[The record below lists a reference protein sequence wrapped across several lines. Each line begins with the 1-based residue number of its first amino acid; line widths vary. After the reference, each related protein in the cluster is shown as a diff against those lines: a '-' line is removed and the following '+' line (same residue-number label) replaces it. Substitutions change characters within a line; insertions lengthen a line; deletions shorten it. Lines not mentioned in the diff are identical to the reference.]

1 MDLTR
6 PVRYRSLQLNDVA
19 LESGRRLLTG
29 ISLERADYSQVQA
42 VGYVEKRA
50 ESDGMHAS
58 DVYLGP
64 RQIDLSGMIY
74 ADSPATLFDTLR
86 LLRITFTPTSAYQ
99 DDPVNK
105 GFVPLYYSQPTKD
118 LQSFPSGEINL
129 FIRARPL
136 GLPRWDITRD
146 RLLGVPNGRPQAM
159 PWNVSLMAK
168 DPRVYI
174 DPAQEQQ
181 LSGTYAGQR
190 FEAKNRGD
198 YESPLNILLVI
209 GNTAPTAPGRFTI
222 RELGGVEMSITI
234 EAKANVIYRWRGN
247 DRTLH
252 TQENTPGAPEALRMD
267 LVNFV
272 GRMRKLMVPAKIE
285 PEQRPFVSPYNIS
298 CNVPLAA
305 GSRLFWNEAFA

>member
-19 LESGRRLLTG
+19 LESGRRLLSG
-29 ISLERADYSQVQA
+29 ISIERVDYSAVQA
-42 VGYVEKRA
+42 IGYTEKRA
-50 ESDGMHAS
+50 ESDGLHAS

-74 ADSPATLFDTLR
+74 ADSPASLFDTLR
-86 LLRITFTPTSAYQ
+86 LLRITFAPTSAYQ

-105 GFVPLYYSQPTKD
+105 GFVPLYFHQPTKD
-118 LQSFPSGEINL
+118 EQSFPGGEIDL

-146 RLLGVPNGRPQAM
+146 RLIGVPNGKPQAM
-159 PWNVSLMAK
+159 PWSASLLAK

-174 DPAQEQQ
+174 DPAQEQP
-181 LSGTYAGQR
+181 LSGTYANTA
-190 FEAKNRGD
+190 FTAKNRGD

-209 GNTAPTAPGRFTI
+209 GNSAPAAGSKFTI
-222 RELGGVEMSITI
+222 NGFGVQMTITI

-272 GRMRKLMVPAKIE
+272 GRARKPMVPAQIE
-285 PEQRPFVSPYNIS
+285 PDRRPFVSPYTIT
-298 CNVPLAA
+298 CNTPLAA